1 MSSVNEI
8 VHPRESAD
16 LNSTPDGVAVV
27 PELRPDLNGLLLRV
41 REGDPLY
48 LIDRGYKRLIPND
61 ATYKNL
67 FKEGAKSSIDHN
79 LNGIMTG
86 TPVAD
91 GAVLI
96 HETGWMERYT
106 YLVDYSPEPP
116 PAGTKPTFGRRQI
129 GSNDEKPPG
138 VYTLVSTTYQFGKAQ
153 DVAPIVASAIP
164 SGLTV
169 LPPS

>member
-1 MSSVNEI
+1 MSSVSDI
-8 VHPRESAD
+8 RPRESVV
-16 LNSTPDGVAVV
+16 LTPTPDGVAVV
-27 PELRPDLNGLLLRV
+27 PELRPDLNGLLLRL

-48 LIDRGYKRLIPND
+48 LIDRGYKRLIPNE

-67 FKEGAKSSIDHN
+67 FKEGAKSSVDHN
-79 LNGIMTG
+79 LNAIMTG
-86 TPVAD
+86 TPIPD

-96 HETGWMERYT
+96 HEVGWMERYT

-116 PAGTKPTFGRRQI
+116 PAGTKPTLVRRPL
-129 GSNDEKPPG
+129 GSTDEKPPG

-164 SGLTV
+164 SGLAV
-169 LPPS
+169 VPPT